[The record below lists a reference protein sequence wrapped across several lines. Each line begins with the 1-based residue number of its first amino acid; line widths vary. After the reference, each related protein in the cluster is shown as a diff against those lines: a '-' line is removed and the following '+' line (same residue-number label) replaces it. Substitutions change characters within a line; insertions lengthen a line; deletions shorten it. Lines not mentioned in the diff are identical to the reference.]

1 MMKKEEGIFSE
12 TVRNR
17 LYRFASSLLGSR
29 DDAEDAVQDT
39 LAKLWLVSRRRGD
52 VKNQEAFAMAA
63 VRNLCIDRI
72 RGRKE
77 TSGAVPDSPVP
88 DRSDRWSDVEKVR
101 RAIASLPETLR
112 TAVHLKDV
120 EGYPNHEIAAILNT
134 SEDAVRVYLSR
145 GRKAIRE
152 YVEKEDSYGL

>member
-1 MMKKEEGIFSE
+1 M
-12 TVRNR
+12 T
-17 LYRFASSLLGSR
+17 
-29 DDAEDAVQDT
+29 
-39 LAKLWLVSRRRGD
+39 
-52 VKNQEAFAMAA
+52 A

-72 RGRKE
+72 RSRKE
-77 TSGAVPDSPVP
+77 SAGEVPDSPVQ
-88 DRSDRWSDVEKVR
+88 DSSDSWSDVEKVR

-120 EGYPNHEIAAILNT
+120 EGYPNNEIAEILHT